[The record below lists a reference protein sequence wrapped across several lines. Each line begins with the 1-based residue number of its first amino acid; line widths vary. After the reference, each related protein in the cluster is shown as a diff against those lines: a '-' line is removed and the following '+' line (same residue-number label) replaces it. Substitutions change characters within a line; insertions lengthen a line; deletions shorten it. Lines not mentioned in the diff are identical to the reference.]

1 VVKNET
7 FWPEKTRNPVYCS
20 FSVISFQ
27 YIIIRMKISSICFSI
42 IALCCLDFSGSFA
55 QEAKKSNYDAHALFH
70 PLFNFQPGNEY
81 RTGSG
86 APGPKYWQ
94 NRADYKIN
102 VTLDE
107 QKGIVSGDVEL
118 IYKNNS
124 PENQEFIWLH
134 LDQNAFGEHSRGAKT
149 TPVTGGRFGN
159 TGFNGGDSLHSVQIR
174 QGKDKFVDA
183 NYIVSDTRMQIRLAT
198 PVKANGDV
206 IHVKI
211 AYSFKIPEY
220 GSDRM
225 GTLETKNGIVYE
237 MAQWYPRVAVFDDIE
252 GWNVLPYLGAGEF
265 YLEYGDFEYN
275 ITVPWDHIVVGS
287 GELLN
292 PNDVLT
298 AEQRKRLA
306 SAAKSDETVMI
317 RTAEEV
323 TAPSSRPKQS
333 GTLTWRFKC
342 LQTRD
347 IAWATSKAF
356 VWDAAR
362 MNLTN
367 GKTALA
373 QSVYP
378 AEDGGAE
385 GWGRSTEY
393 VKGCIEFYS
402 AYILD
407 YTYPVATN
415 VAGIVGGM
423 EYPGIVFCSSKSRG
437 EDLWG
442 VTDHEFGHN
451 WFPMIVGNNER
462 KYAWMDEGINTFINF
477 LSSDHFNNGEY
488 KNTQMNNLHRLA
500 PVIFRPKADP
510 IMTIPEVIQPN
521 NLGWEAYYK
530 PAIGLKM
537 LREQVLGKD
546 RFDYAF
552 KTYVNRWA
560 FKHPTPYDFF
570 RTMEDASGEDLGW
583 FWKGWFFENYKLDQ
597 SVKDVVYVEQN
608 PEKGSLITIENL
620 SEWAMP
626 AKVDIEEVSGKKTRV
641 EFPIEIWQRGGSW
654 TFRAA
659 TNQPIRS
666 VTIDPDQNLPD
677 VDPENN
683 SWRPAKFSS
692 PEVN

>member
-1 VVKNET
+1 
-7 FWPEKTRNPVYCS
+7 
-20 FSVISFQ
+20 
-27 YIIIRMKISSICFSI
+27 MKISIFRLGL
-42 IALCCLDFSGSFA
+42 IAMGSLGFFNNTIA
-55 QEAKKSNYDAHALFH
+55 QEAEKGKYDAHVLFH

-81 RTGSG
+81 RSGSG
-86 APGPKYWQ
+86 APGAKYWQ

-102 VTLDE
+102 VALEED
-107 QKGIVSGDVEL
+107 KGIVSGEVEL
-118 IYKNNS
+118 TYKNNS
-124 PENQEFIWLH
+124 PENLEFIWLQ
-134 LDQNAFGEHSRGAKT
+134 LDQNAFSDKSRGGKT
-149 TPVTGGRFGN
+149 TPVSGGRFGN
-159 TGFNGGDSLHSVQIR
+159 TGFEGGDSIKAVTIL

-183 NYIVSDTRMQIRLAT
+183 EYKITDTRMQIRLKT
-198 PVKANGDV
+198 PVKSNGD
-206 IHVKI
+206 IIKIKI

-252 GWNVLPYLGAGEF
+252 GWNLLPYLGAGEF

-275 ITVPWDHIVVGS
+275 VTVPWDHIVVGS

-306 SAAKSDETVMI
+306 DAAKSDQTVMI
-317 RTAEEV
+317 RSAEEV
-323 TAPSSRPKQS
+323 TNPSTRPKQS
-333 GTLTWRFKC
+333 GTLTWRFRC
-342 LQTRD
+342 IQARD

-362 MNLTN
+362 MNLPK

-378 AEDGGAE
+378 AEDGGLD

-402 AYILD
+402 NYVHEF
-407 YTYPVATN
+407 TYPVATN

-423 EYPGIVFCSSKSRG
+423 EYPGIVFCSSKSRK

-462 KYAWMDEGINTFINF
+462 KYAWMDEGFNTFINF
-477 LSSDHFNNGEY
+477 LSGDNFNNGEY
-488 KNTQMNNLHRLA
+488 KTTQMNDMHRLA
-500 PVIFRPKADP
+500 PMIFRPKADP
-510 IMTIPEVIQPN
+510 IMTIPDVVQAV

-530 PAIGLKM
+530 PALGLKM
-537 LREQVLGKD
+537 LREQILGKD

-552 KTYVNRWA
+552 HLYVQRWA

-570 RTMEDASGEDLGW
+570 RTMEDAAGEDLGW

-597 SVKDVVYVEQN
+597 AVKEVSYVEQN
-608 PEKGSLITIENL
+608 PQKGSYITIENL
-620 SEWAMP
+620 DQLAMP
-626 AKVDIEEVSGKKTRV
+626 VKVDIEEVSGKKTRV
-641 EFPIEIWQRGGSW
+641 ELPVEIWQRGGSW
-654 TFRAA
+654 TFKAA
-659 TNQPIRS
+659 TQQPVRS
-666 VTIDPDQNLPD
+666 VIIDPEHSLPD
-677 VDPENN
+677 INPENN
-683 SWRPAKFSS
+683 IWKPAMYSE

>member
-1 VVKNET
+1 
-7 FWPEKTRNPVYCS
+7 
-20 FSVISFQ
+20 
-27 YIIIRMKISSICFSI
+27 MKISIFRLGL
-42 IALCCLDFSGSFA
+42 IAMSSLGFFNNTIA
-55 QEAKKSNYDAHALFH
+55 QEAEKGKYDAHVLFH

-102 VTLDE
+102 VALEED
-107 QKGIVSGDVEL
+107 KGIVSGDVEL
-118 IYKNNS
+118 TYKNNS
-124 PENQEFIWLH
+124 PENLEFIWLQ
-134 LDQNAFGEHSRGAKT
+134 LDQNAFSNHSRGGKT

-159 TGFNGGDSLHSVQIR
+159 TGFEGGDSIKAVSIQ

-183 NYIVSDTRMQIRLAT
+183 DFKITDTRMQIRLKT
-198 PVKANGDV
+198 PVKGNGDV
-206 IHVKI
+206 IKIKI

-252 GWNVLPYLGAGEF
+252 GWNLLPYLGAGEF

-275 ITVPWDHIVVGS
+275 VTVPWDHIVVGS
-287 GELLN
+287 GELTN
-292 PNDVLT
+292 PNEVLT

-306 SAAKSDETVMI
+306 DAAKSDQTVVI
-317 RTAEEV
+317 RSAEEV
-323 TAPSSRPKQS
+323 TNPSTRPKQS
-333 GTLTWRFKC
+333 GTLTWRFRC
-342 LQTRD
+342 MQARD

-362 MNLTN
+362 MNLPK

-378 AEDGGAE
+378 AEDGGLD

-402 AYILD
+402 NYVHE

-423 EYPGIVFCSSKSRG
+423 EYPGIVFCSSKSRK

-462 KYAWMDEGINTFINF
+462 KYAWMDEGFNTFINF
-477 LSSDHFNNGEY
+477 LSGDNFNNGEY
-488 KNTQMNNLHRLA
+488 KTTQMNDMHRLA
-500 PVIFRPKADP
+500 PMIFRPKADP
-510 IMTIPEVIQPN
+510 IMTIPDVVQAV

-530 PAIGLKM
+530 PALGLKM
-537 LREQVLGKD
+537 LREQVLGKE

-552 KTYVNRWA
+552 HLYVQRWA

-570 RTMEDASGEDLGW
+570 RTMEDAAGEDLGW

-597 SVKDVVYVEQN
+597 SVKGVTYVEQN
-608 PEKGSLITIENL
+608 PQKGSYITIENL
-620 SEWAMP
+620 DQMAMP
-626 AKVDIEEVSGKKTRV
+626 AKVDIEEVNGKKTRV
-641 EFPIEIWQRGGSW
+641 ELPVEIWQRGGSW
-654 TFRAA
+654 TFKA
-659 TNQPIRS
+659 TTQQPIRS
-666 VTIDPDQNLPD
+666 VTIDPEHALPD
-677 VDPENN
+677 IDPENN
-683 SWRPAKFSS
+683 VWKPAMFTE

>member
-1 VVKNET
+1 
-7 FWPEKTRNPVYCS
+7 
-20 FSVISFQ
+20 
-27 YIIIRMKISSICFSI
+27 MKISKIGFGI
-42 IALCCLDFSGSFA
+42 IALCCLGFAGVSA
-55 QEAKKSNYDAHALFH
+55 QETDKAKYDAHVLFH

-81 RTGSG
+81 RSASG

-102 VTLDE
+102 VALEEDKRVVT
-107 QKGIVSGDVEL
+107 GDVE
-118 IYKNNS
+118 ITYKNNS
-124 PENQEFIWLH
+124 PENQDFIWLQ
-134 LDQNAFGEHSRGAKT
+134 LDQNAFNDQSRGGKT

-159 TGFNGGDSLHSVQIR
+159 TGFSGGDSLKSVTIQ
-174 QGKDKFVDA
+174 QGKDKFVNAD
-183 NYIVSDTRMQIRLAT
+183 YIISDTRMQIRLTT
-198 PVKANGDV
+198 PLKANGDM
-206 IHVKI
+206 IKIKI

-252 GWNVLPYLGAGEF
+252 GWNLLPYLGAGEF

-275 ITVPWDHIVVGS
+275 VTVPWDHIVAGS

-292 PNDVLT
+292 ANEVLT

-306 SAAKSDETVMI
+306 EAAKSDRTIMI
-317 RTAEEV
+317 RSAEEV
-323 TAPSSRPKQS
+323 TNASTRPKQS
-333 GTLTWRFKC
+333 GMQTWRFKIS
-342 LQTRD
+342 QARD

-356 VWDAAR
+356 VWDAAKI
-362 MNLTN
+362 NLPK

-373 QSVYP
+373 QSMYP
-378 AEDGGAE
+378 AEDGGQD

-393 VKGCIEFYS
+393 VKGSIEFYS
-402 AYILD
+402 SYVHE

-423 EYPGIVFCSSKSRG
+423 EYPGIIFCSSKSRKD
-437 EDLWG
+437 DLWD

-462 KYAWMDEGINTFINF
+462 KYAWMDEGFNTFINF
-477 LSSDHFNNGEY
+477 LSTDNFNNGEF
-488 KNTQMNNLHRLA
+488 KNAQMNNLHRLA
-500 PVIFRPKADP
+500 PMIFRPKADP
-510 IMTIPEVIQPN
+510 IMTIPEVIQPA

-530 PAIGLKM
+530 PAMGLRM

-552 KTYVNRWA
+552 HMYVQRWA

-570 RTMEDASGEDLGW
+570 RTMEDAAGEDLGW
-583 FWKGWFFENYKLDQ
+583 FWKGWFFENYRLDQ
-597 SVKDVVYVEQN
+597 SVKEVSYIEQN
-608 PEKGSLITIENL
+608 PQKGSLITIENL
-620 SEWAMP
+620 EQWAMP
-626 AKVDIEEVSGKKTRV
+626 AKIDIEEVSGKKTRV
-641 EFPIEIWQRGGSW
+641 EFPVEIWQRGGSW

-659 TNQPIRS
+659 TQQPIRS
-666 VTIDPDQNLPD
+666 VTIDPDNKLPD
-677 VDPENN
+677 INSENN
-683 SWRPAKFSS
+683 VWKPAKFAE
-692 PEVN
+692 PEIN

>member
-1 VVKNET
+1 
-7 FWPEKTRNPVYCS
+7 
-20 FSVISFQ
+20 
-27 YIIIRMKISSICFSI
+27 MKISKIRFGI
-42 IALCCLDFSGSFA
+42 VALCCLSFSGVFA
-55 QEAKKSNYDAHALFH
+55 QEAKKAQYDAHVLFH
-70 PLFNFQPGNEY
+70 PLFNFQPGSEY

-102 VTLDE
+102 VALDE
-107 QKGIVSGDVEL
+107 QKGIVSGDVE
-118 IYKNNS
+118 IVYKNNS
-124 PENQEFIWLH
+124 PENQEFIWLQ
-134 LDQNAFGEHSRGAKT
+134 LDQNAFNDQSRGGKT
-149 TPVTGGRFGN
+149 TAVTGGRFGN
-159 TGFNGGDSLHSVQIR
+159 TGFSGGDSLHSVQIQ
-174 QGKDKFVDA
+174 QGKDKYVNAD
-183 NYIVSDTRMQIRLAT
+183 YIVSDTRMQIRLAT

-206 IHVKI
+206 IRVKI
-211 AYSFKIPEY
+211 GYSFKIPQY

-252 GWNVLPYLGAGEF
+252 GWNLLPYLGAGEF

-275 ITVPWDHIVVGS
+275 VTVPWDHIVVGS

-292 PNDVLT
+292 PNEVLT

-306 SAAKSDETVMI
+306 AAAKSDETVMI

-323 TAPSSRPKQS
+323 TSAASRPKQS

-342 LQTRD
+342 LQARD

-362 MNLTN
+362 MNLPN

-373 QSVYP
+373 QSAYP
-378 AEDGGAE
+378 AEDGGLE

-402 AYILD
+402 SYVHE

-462 KYAWMDEGINTFINF
+462 KYAWMDEGFNTFINF
-477 LSSDHFNNGEY
+477 LSGDHFNNGEY
-488 KNTQMNNLHRLA
+488 KSTQMNNLHRLA
-500 PVIFRPKADP
+500 PIIFRPKADP

-530 PAIGLKM
+530 PALGLRM
-537 LREQVLGKD
+537 LREQVLGKE

-552 KTYVNRWA
+552 KTYVKRWA

-570 RTMEDASGEDLGW
+570 RTMEDAAGEDLGW
-583 FWKGWFFENYKLDQ
+583 FWKGWFFENYQLDQ

-608 PEKGSLITIENL
+608 PEKGALITIENL
-620 SEWAMP
+620 NEWAMP

-641 EFPIEIWQRGGSW
+641 EFPVEIWQRGGSW
-654 TFRAA
+654 TFRAS
-659 TNQPIRS
+659 TSQPIRS
-666 VTIDPDQNLPD
+666 VTIDPDQSLPD
-677 VDPENN
+677 IEPDNN
-683 SWRPAKFSS
+683 TWKPAKFSGS
-692 PEVN
+692 EVN

>member
-1 VVKNET
+1 
-7 FWPEKTRNPVYCS
+7 
-20 FSVISFQ
+20 
-27 YIIIRMKISSICFSI
+27 MKILIFRLGLFFM
-42 IALCCLDFSGSFA
+42 AGLGFFNAHA
-55 QEAKKSNYDAHALFH
+55 QEQEKVKYDSHVLFH

-81 RTGSG
+81 RTGGG

-102 VTLDE
+102 VALE
-107 QKGIVSGDVEL
+107 EEKGIVSGDVEL
-118 IYKNNS
+118 TYKNNS
-124 PENQEFIWLH
+124 PESLDFIWLQ
-134 LDQNAFGEHSRGAKT
+134 LDQNAFNDQSRGGKT

-159 TGFNGGDSLHSVQIR
+159 TGFSGGDSIKTVTVQ
-174 QGKDKFVDA
+174 QGKGGFIEASYK
-183 NYIVSDTRMQIRLAT
+183 ITDTRMQIRLAT
-198 PVKANGDV
+198 PVKPNGD
-206 IHVKI
+206 IIKIKI

-252 GWNVLPYLGAGEF
+252 GWNLLPYLGAGEF

-275 ITVPWDHIVVGS
+275 VTVPWDHIVVGS

-292 PNDVLT
+292 PADVLT

-306 SAAKSDETVMI
+306 DAAKSDQTVMI
-317 RTAEEV
+317 RSAEEV
-323 TAPSSRPKQS
+323 TNPSTRPKQS
-333 GTLTWRFKC
+333 GTLTWRFRC
-342 LQTRD
+342 LQARD

-356 VWDAAR
+356 VWDAAK
-362 MNLTN
+362 MNLPK

-378 AEDGGAE
+378 AEDGGLD

-402 AYILD
+402 GYVHE

-423 EYPGIVFCSSKSRG
+423 EYPGIVFCSSKSRKD
-437 EDLWG
+437 DLWG

-462 KYAWMDEGINTFINF
+462 KYAWMDEGFNTFINF
-477 LSSDHFNNGEY
+477 LSTDNFNNGEY
-488 KNTQMNNLHRLA
+488 KSAQMNDMQRLA
-500 PVIFRPKADP
+500 PIIFRPKADP
-510 IMTIPEVIQPN
+510 IMTIPDVVQAV

-530 PAIGLKM
+530 PALGLKM
-537 LREQVLGKD
+537 LREQVLGKE

-552 KTYVNRWA
+552 HLYVQRWA

-570 RTMEDASGEDLGW
+570 RTMEDAAGEDLGW

-597 SVKDVVYVEQN
+597 GVKGVTYVEQN
-608 PEKGSLITIENL
+608 PQKGSFITIENL
-620 SEWAMP
+620 DQWAMP
-626 AKVDIEEVSGKKTRV
+626 AKIDIEEVSGKKTRV
-641 EFPIEIWQRGGSW
+641 ELPVEIWQRGGSW
-654 TFRAA
+654 TFKAA
-659 TNQPIRS
+659 TQQPIRS
-666 VTIDPDQNLPD
+666 VTIDPEHNLPD
-677 VDPENN
+677 VNPENN
-683 SWRPAKFSS
+683 VWKPAMFSE

>member
-1 VVKNET
+1 
-7 FWPEKTRNPVYCS
+7 
-20 FSVISFQ
+20 
-27 YIIIRMKISSICFSI
+27 MKISIFRLGMLAMS
-42 IALCCLDFSGSFA
+42 CLGVFDAVA
-55 QEAKKSNYDAHALFH
+55 QESDKVKYDPHVLFH

-81 RTGSG
+81 RSGSG

-102 VTLDE
+102 VTLEED
-107 QKGIVSGDVEL
+107 KGTVSGDVEI

-124 PENQEFIWLH
+124 PENLEFIWLQ
-134 LDQNAFGEHSRGAKT
+134 LDQNAFSDRSRGGKT

-159 TGFNGGDSLHSVQIR
+159 TGFNGGDSIKTVTVQ
-174 QGKDKFVDA
+174 QGKDKFVEA
-183 NYIVSDTRMQIRLAT
+183 NYKITDTRMQIRLTT
-198 PVKANGDV
+198 PVKGNGDV
-206 IHVKI
+206 IRIKI

-252 GWNVLPYLGAGEF
+252 GWNLLPYLGAGEF
-265 YLEYGDFEYN
+265 YLEYGDFDYN
-275 ITVPWDHIVVGS
+275 VTVPWDHIVVGS

-292 PNDVLT
+292 PADVLT
-298 AEQRKRLA
+298 AEQRKRL
-306 SAAKSDETVMI
+306 SEAAKSDQTVMI
-317 RTAEEV
+317 RSAEEV
-323 TAPSSRPKQS
+323 TNPSTRPKQS
-333 GTLTWRFKC
+333 GNLTWRFRC
-342 LQTRD
+342 LQARD

-362 MNLTN
+362 MNLPN

-373 QSVYP
+373 QSAYP
-378 AEDGGAE
+378 AEDGGLD

-402 AYILD
+402 AYVHE

-415 VAGIVGGM
+415 VGGIVGGM
-423 EYPGIVFCSSKSRG
+423 EYPGIVFCSSKSRKD
-437 EDLWG
+437 DLWG

-462 KYAWMDEGINTFINF
+462 KYAWMDEGFNTFINF
-477 LSSDHFNNGEY
+477 LSTDNFNNGEY
-488 KNTQMNNLHRLA
+488 KTTQMNDMHRLA
-500 PVIFRPKADP
+500 PIIFRPKADP
-510 IMTIPEVIQPN
+510 IMTIPDVVQAV

-530 PAIGLKM
+530 PALGLKM
-537 LREQVLGKD
+537 LREQVLGKE

-552 KTYVNRWA
+552 HLYVQRWA

-570 RTMEDASGEDLGW
+570 RTMEDAAGEDLGW

-597 SVKDVVYVEQN
+597 SVKEVSYVEQN
-608 PEKGSLITIENL
+608 PQKGSFITIENL
-620 SEWAMP
+620 DQWAMP
-626 AKVDIEEVSGKKTRV
+626 AKIDIEEVSGKKTRV
-641 EFPIEIWQRGGSW
+641 ELPVEIWQRGGSW
-654 TFRAA
+654 TFKAA
-659 TNQPIRS
+659 TQQPIRS
-666 VTIDPDQNLPD
+666 VTIDPERVLPD
-677 VDPENN
+677 INPENN
-683 SWRPAKFSS
+683 VWKPVMFAE

>member
-1 VVKNET
+1 
-7 FWPEKTRNPVYCS
+7 
-20 FSVISFQ
+20 
-27 YIIIRMKISSICFSI
+27 MKISIFRLGV
-42 IALCCLDFSGSFA
+42 IAMSSLGFFNNTIA
-55 QEAKKSNYDAHALFH
+55 QEAEKVKYDAHVLFH

-102 VTLDE
+102 VALDE
-107 QKGIVSGDVEL
+107 EKGTVSGEVEL
-118 IYKNNS
+118 TYKNNS
-124 PENQEFIWLH
+124 PENLEFLWLQ
-134 LDQNAFGEHSRGAKT
+134 LDQNAFGSHSRGAQT
-149 TPVTGGRFGN
+149 TPVSGGRFGN
-159 TGFNGGDSLHSVQIR
+159 MGFDGGDSIKSVTVQ
-174 QGKDKFVDA
+174 QGKGAFVDA
-183 NYIVSDTRMQIRLAT
+183 EYKITDTRMQIRLKT

-206 IHVKI
+206 IKI
-211 AYSFKIPEY
+211 KLAYSFKIPEY

-252 GWNVLPYLGAGEF
+252 GWNLLPYLGAGEF

-275 ITVPWDHIVVGS
+275 VTVPWDHIVVGS

-292 PNDVLT
+292 PNEVLT

-306 SAAKSDETVMI
+306 EAAKSDQTVVI
-317 RTAEEV
+317 RSAEDV
-323 TAPSSRPKQS
+323 TNPNTRPKQS
-333 GTLTWRFKC
+333 GTLTWRFRC
-342 LQTRD
+342 VQARD

-362 MNLTN
+362 MNLPK

-378 AEDGGAE
+378 AEDGGLD

-402 AYILD
+402 NYVHE

-423 EYPGIVFCSSKSRG
+423 EYPGIVFCSSKSRK

-462 KYAWMDEGINTFINF
+462 KYAWMDEGFNTFINF
-477 LSSDHFNNGEY
+477 LSGDNFNNGEY
-488 KNTQMNNLHRLA
+488 KTTQMNDMHRLA
-500 PVIFRPKADP
+500 PMIFRPKADP
-510 IMTIPEVIQPN
+510 IMTIPDVVQAV

-530 PAIGLKM
+530 PALGLKM
-537 LREQVLGKD
+537 LREQILGKE

-552 KTYVNRWA
+552 KIYVQRWA

-570 RTMEDASGEDLGW
+570 RTIEDAAGEDLGW

-597 SVKDVVYVEQN
+597 SVKDVAYVEQN
-608 PEKGSLITIENL
+608 PQKGSYITIENL
-620 SEWAMP
+620 DQLAMP
-626 AKVDIEEVSGKKTRV
+626 VKVDIEEVSGKKTRV
-641 EFPIEIWQRGGSW
+641 ELPVEIWQRGGAW
-654 TFRAA
+654 TFKAA
-659 TNQPIRS
+659 TQGPIRS
-666 VTIDPDQNLPD
+666 VTIDPEHNLPD
-677 VDPENN
+677 INPENN
-683 SWRPAKFSS
+683 VWKPASYNAE
-692 PEVN
+692 PDVN

>member
-1 VVKNET
+1 
-7 FWPEKTRNPVYCS
+7 
-20 FSVISFQ
+20 
-27 YIIIRMKISSICFSI
+27 MKISIFRLGL
-42 IALCCLDFSGSFA
+42 IAMGSLGFFNNTIA
-55 QEAKKSNYDAHALFH
+55 QEAEKGKYDAHVLFH

-81 RTGSG
+81 RSGSG
-86 APGPKYWQ
+86 APGAKYWQ

-102 VTLDE
+102 VALEED
-107 QKGIVSGDVEL
+107 KGIVSGEIEL
-118 IYKNNS
+118 TYKNNS
-124 PENQEFIWLH
+124 PENLEFIWLQ
-134 LDQNAFGEHSRGAKT
+134 LDQNAFSDKSRGGKT
-149 TPVTGGRFGN
+149 TPVSGGRFGN
-159 TGFNGGDSLHSVQIR
+159 TGFEGGDSIKAVSIQ

-183 NYIVSDTRMQIRLAT
+183 EYKITDTRMQIRLKT
-198 PVKANGDV
+198 PVKGNGDV
-206 IHVKI
+206 IKIKI

-252 GWNVLPYLGAGEF
+252 GWNLLPYLGAGEF

-275 ITVPWDHIVVGS
+275 VTVPWDHIVVGS

-306 SAAKSDETVMI
+306 DAAKSDQTVVI
-317 RTAEEV
+317 RSAEEV
-323 TAPSSRPKQS
+323 TNPATRPKQS
-333 GTLTWRFKC
+333 GTLTWRFRC
-342 LQTRD
+342 IQARD

-362 MNLTN
+362 MNLPK

-378 AEDGGAE
+378 AEDGGLD

-402 AYILD
+402 NYVHE

-423 EYPGIVFCSSKSRG
+423 EYPGIVFCSSKSRK

-462 KYAWMDEGINTFINF
+462 KYAWMDEGFNTFINF
-477 LSSDHFNNGEY
+477 LSGDNFNNGEY
-488 KNTQMNNLHRLA
+488 KTTQMNDMHRLA
-500 PVIFRPKADP
+500 PMIFRPKADP
-510 IMTIPEVIQPN
+510 IMTIPDVVQAV

-530 PAIGLKM
+530 PALGLKM
-537 LREQVLGKD
+537 LREQILGKD

-552 KTYVNRWA
+552 HLYVQRWA

-570 RTMEDASGEDLGW
+570 RTMEDAAGEDLGW

-597 SVKDVVYVEQN
+597 AVKEVSYVEQN
-608 PEKGSLITIENL
+608 PQKGSYITIENL
-620 SEWAMP
+620 DQLAMP
-626 AKVDIEEVSGKKTRV
+626 VKVDIEEVSGKKTRV
-641 EFPIEIWQRGGSW
+641 ELPVEIWQRGGSW
-654 TFRAA
+654 TFKAA
-659 TNQPIRS
+659 TQQPIRS
-666 VTIDPDQNLPD
+666 VVIDPEHSLPD
-677 VDPENN
+677 LNPENN
-683 SWRPAKFSS
+683 VWKPAMFSE